1 MQSVA
6 FLCTMAFAHDVQVLD
21 VFGIVAAHH
30 AYFSSS
36 YDFGGAALV
45 SATADA
51 FGVLEGLP
59 GAAVVL
65 GVVLAHLLFP
75 ARG

>member
-1 MQSVA
+1 MKDPRA
-6 FLCTMAFAHDVQVLD
+6 NT
-21 VFGIVAAHH
+21 
-30 AYFSSS
+30 YFSSS

-59 GAAVVL
+59 RAAVVF